1 MNIYDP
7 YPTTVEIDGKTIE
20 LDMDFATVLRVIDVQ
35 DDPALMTA
43 DKLELQTL
51 LLLADPDDL
60 PDDPAEQA
68 RIIAAAMELLPHAE
82 KSDEPRYLDFHQD
95 AALIRSGFMR
105 AYGIDLT
112 RDPLHICQFLELL
125 ADLPSDTALM
135 RTIDIRRR
143 PIPKLTKDNA
153 EQVAELQ
160 RLKAKVAIKYSEDE
174 RRQQFAQS
182 LKNSTALRG

>member
-7 YPTTVEIDGKTIE
+7 YPNTVEIDGKTIR
-20 LDMDFATVLRVIDVQ
+20 LDMDFANVLRVIDSQ
-35 DDPALMTA
+35 DDPALTTA
-43 DKLELQTL
+43 DRLELQAR
-51 LLLADPDDL
+51 LLLADGESCPER
-60 PDDPAEQA
+60 PAEQA
-68 RIIAAAMELLPHAE
+68 RIIDAAMKLLPAAE
-82 KSDEPRYLDFHQD
+82 KSTEPRYLDFHQD

-125 ADLPSDTALM
+125 ADLPADCALM
-135 RTIDIRRR
+135 RTIDIRRK
-143 PIPKLTKDNA
+143 PIPKQTKENA

-160 RLKAKVAIKYSEDE
+160 RMKAKVAIQYSEGE
-174 RRQQFAQS
+174 RRQRFAES

>member
-68 RIIAAAMELLPHAE
+68 RIIAAAMELLPHTE

-112 RDPLHICQFLELL
+112 RDRVHICQFLELL
-125 ADLPSDTALM
+125 ADLPQDTALM

>member
-7 YPTTVEIDGKTIE
+7 YPSTVEIDGKTIA
-20 LDMDFATVLRVIDVQ
+20 LDMDFANVLRVIDVQ
-35 DDPALMTA
+35 DDQTLTTA
-43 DKLELQTL
+43 DRLELQTL
-51 LLLADPDDL
+51 LLLDDPEDL
-60 PDDPAEQA
+60 PTDPVERA
-68 RIIAAAMELLPHAE
+68 RIISAALELLPQTG
-82 KSDEPRYLDFHQD
+82 KSDEPRYIDFHQD

-160 RLKAKVAIKYSEDE
+160 RLKAKVAIRYSEDE

>member
-1 MNIYDP
+1 MNIYDL

-35 DDPALMTA
+35 DDPTLMTA

-68 RIIAAAMELLPHAE
+68 RIIAAAMELLPHTE

-125 ADLPSDTALM
+125 SDLPSDTALM

-143 PIPKLTKDNA
+143 PIPKPTKDNA

-160 RLKAKVAIKYSEDE
+160 RLKAKVAIKYSDDE
-174 RRQQFAQS
+174 QRQQFAQS

>member
-1 MNIYDP
+1 MNIYDR
-7 YPTTVEIDGKTIE
+7 YPTTVEIDGKTIN

-35 DDPALMTA
+35 DDQTLTTL
-43 DKLELQTL
+43 DRIELQAL
-51 LLLADPDDL
+51 LLLDDPDDL
-60 PDDPAEQA
+60 PEAPAEQA
-68 RIIAAAMELLPHAE
+68 RIIAAAMELLPQGGE
-82 KSDEPRYLDFHQD
+82 SSEPRYLDFHQD

-125 ADLPSDTALM
+125 GDLPSDTALM

-143 PIPKLTKDNA
+143 PLPKPTKDNA
-153 EQVAELQ
+153 EQIAELQ
-160 RLKAKVAIKYSEDE
+160 RAKARVAIKYSESE

>member
-1 MNIYDP
+1 M
-7 YPTTVEIDGKTIE
+7 
-20 LDMDFATVLRVIDVQ
+20 
-35 DDPALMTA
+35 
-43 DKLELQTL
+43 
-51 LLLADPDDL
+51 
-60 PDDPAEQA
+60 
-68 RIIAAAMELLPHAE
+68 
-82 KSDEPRYLDFHQD
+82 
-95 AALIRSGFMR
+95 
-105 AYGIDLT
+105 T

-143 PIPKLTKDNA
+143 PIPKPTKDNA

>member
-1 MNIYDP
+1 
-7 YPTTVEIDGKTIE
+7 
-20 LDMDFATVLRVIDVQ
+20 
-35 DDPALMTA
+35 
-43 DKLELQTL
+43 
-51 LLLADPDDL
+51 
-60 PDDPAEQA
+60 
-68 RIIAAAMELLPHAE
+68 
-82 KSDEPRYLDFHQD
+82 
-95 AALIRSGFMR
+95 MR

-125 ADLPSDTALM
+125 ADLPQDTALM

-160 RLKAKVAIKYSEDE
+160 RLKAKVAIRYSEDE

>member
-7 YPTTVEIDGKTIE
+7 YPDTVEIDGKTIR
-20 LDMDFATVLRVIDVQ
+20 LDMDFANVLRVIDSQ
-35 DDPALMTA
+35 DDPALTTA
-43 DKLELQTL
+43 DRLELQAR
-51 LLLADPDDL
+51 LLLADGEECPDS
-60 PDDPAEQA
+60 PAEQA
-68 RIIAAAMELLPHAE
+68 KIIAAAMELLPQGD
-82 KSDEPRYLDFHQD
+82 KSDDPRYLDLHQD

-112 RDPLHICQFLELL
+112 RDSVHICQFLELL
-125 ADLPSDTALM
+125 ADLPADCALM

-143 PIPKLTKDNA
+143 PVPKLTKENA

-160 RLKAKVAIKYSEDE
+160 RMKAKVAIKLSEEE
-174 RRQQFAQS
+174 RRQRFAES